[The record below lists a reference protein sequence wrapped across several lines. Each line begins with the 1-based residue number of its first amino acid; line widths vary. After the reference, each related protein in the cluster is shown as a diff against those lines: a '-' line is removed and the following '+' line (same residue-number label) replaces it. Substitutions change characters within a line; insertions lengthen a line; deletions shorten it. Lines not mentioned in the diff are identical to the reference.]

1 MENKVRIEELTEELS
16 KKEELYL
23 RTLADFDNYRKRVER
38 DKERVNAE
46 RERAILLE
54 LLEAMDNFERAL
66 SSSSESSESSEY
78 SEGENI
84 EDGVQLI
91 YNQLLRIL
99 ERHGV
104 TSYESVGEKFN
115 PELHEAILAIS
126 TDKYPSGTITAEMQ
140 KGYKI
145 GDEVLR
151 VAKVQVA
158 RND

>member
-1 MENKVRIEELTEELS
+1 MEEKDKIEELTEELS

-54 LLEAMDNFERAL
+54 LLEAIDNFERAL
-66 SSSSESSESSEY
+66 SSSSESSE
-78 SEGENI
+78 GENI
-84 EDGVQLI
+84 EEGVQLI

-104 TSYESVGEKFN
+104 TPYESVGEKFN

>member
-1 MENKVRIEELTEELS
+1 MEEKDKIEELTKELS

-38 DKERVNAE
+38 DKKRVNAE

-54 LLEAMDNFERAL
+54 LLEAIDNFERAL
-66 SSSSESSESSEY
+66 SSESSESSD
-78 SEGENI
+78 GENI

-104 TSYESVGEKFN
+104 TPYESVGEKFN

-126 TDKYPSGTITAEMQ
+126 TNKYPSGTITAEMQ

-151 VAKVQVA
+151 VAKVQVS
-158 RND
+158 RDD

>member
-1 MENKVRIEELTEELS
+1 MEEKDKIEELTKELS

-38 DKERVNAE
+38 DKECVNAE

-54 LLEAMDNFERAL
+54 LLEAIDNFERAL
-66 SSSSESSESSEY
+66 SSESSESSD
-78 SEGENI
+78 GENI

-104 TSYESVGEKFN
+104 TPYESVGEKFN

-126 TDKYPSGTITAEMQ
+126 TNKYPSGTITAEMQ

-158 RND
+158 RKD

>member
-1 MENKVRIEELTEELS
+1 VEEKDKIEELTKELS

-38 DKERVNAE
+38 DKECVNAE

-54 LLEAMDNFERAL
+54 LLEAIDNFERAL
-66 SSSSESSESSEY
+66 SSESSESSD
-78 SEGENI
+78 GENI

-104 TSYESVGEKFN
+104 TPYESVGEKFN

-126 TDKYPSGTITAEMQ
+126 TNKYPSGTITAEMQ

-151 VAKVQVA
+151 VAKVQVS
-158 RND
+158 RDD

>member
-1 MENKVRIEELTEELS
+1 MEEKDKIEELTKELS

-38 DKERVNAE
+38 DKECVNAE

-54 LLEAMDNFERAL
+54 LSEAIDNFERAL
-66 SSSSESSESSEY
+66 SSESSESSD
-78 SEGENI
+78 GENI

-104 TSYESVGEKFN
+104 TPYESVGEKFN

-126 TDKYPSGTITAEMQ
+126 TNKYPSGTITAEMQ

-151 VAKVQVA
+151 VAKVQVS
-158 RND
+158 RDD

>member
-1 MENKVRIEELTEELS
+1 VEEKDKIEELTKELS

-54 LLEAMDNFERAL
+54 LLEAIDNFERAL
-66 SSSSESSESSEY
+66 SSESSESSD
-78 SEGENI
+78 GENI

-104 TSYESVGEKFN
+104 TPYESVGEKFN

-126 TDKYPSGTITAEMQ
+126 TNKYPSGTITAEMQ

-158 RND
+158 RKD

>member
-1 MENKVRIEELTEELS
+1 VEEKDKIEELTKELS

-38 DKERVNAE
+38 DKECVNAE

-54 LLEAMDNFERAL
+54 LSEAIDNFERAL
-66 SSSSESSESSEY
+66 SSESSESSD
-78 SEGENI
+78 GENI

-104 TSYESVGEKFN
+104 TPYESVGEKFN

-126 TDKYPSGTITAEMQ
+126 TNKYPSGTITAEMQ

-158 RND
+158 RKD

>member
-1 MENKVRIEELTEELS
+1 VEEKDKIEELTEELS

-54 LLEAMDNFERAL
+54 LLEAIDNFERAL
-66 SSSSESSESSEY
+66 SSESSESSD
-78 SEGENI
+78 GENI

-104 TSYESVGEKFN
+104 TPYESVGEKFN

-126 TDKYPSGTITAEMQ
+126 TNKYPSGTITAEMQ

-151 VAKVQVA
+151 VAKVQVS
-158 RND
+158 RDD

>member
-1 MENKVRIEELTEELS
+1 VEEKDKIEELTEELS

-54 LLEAMDNFERAL
+54 LLEAIDNFERAL
-66 SSSSESSESSEY
+66 SSESSESSD
-78 SEGENI
+78 GENI

-104 TSYESVGEKFN
+104 TPYESVGEKFN

-126 TDKYPSGTITAEMQ
+126 TNKYPSGTITAEMQ

-158 RND
+158 RKD

>member
-1 MENKVRIEELTEELS
+1 MEEKDKIEELTKELS

-38 DKERVNAE
+38 DKECVNAE

-54 LLEAMDNFERAL
+54 LLEAIDNFERAL
-66 SSSSESSESSEY
+66 SSESSESSD
-78 SEGENI
+78 GENI

-104 TSYESVGEKFN
+104 TPYESVGEKFN

-126 TDKYPSGTITAEMQ
+126 TNKYPSGTITAEMQ

-151 VAKVQVA
+151 VAKVQVS
-158 RND
+158 RDD

>member
-1 MENKVRIEELTEELS
+1 MEEKDKIEELTEELS

-23 RTLADFDNYRKRVER
+23 RTLADFDNYRRRVER

-54 LLEAMDNFERAL
+54 LLEAIDNFGRAL
-66 SSSSESSESSEY
+66 SSSSESSESSD
-78 SEGENI
+78 GENI

-104 TSYESVGEKFN
+104 TPYESVGEKFN